1 MHLLA
6 DELIERCLEFLWIA
20 DLSSASKTSRA
31 LATVA
36 THSVQLWRAL
46 AMQGWKLGLAAPVP
60 AVLAVDGMAAFGKLS
75 AAATAR
81 LVFARLAPR
90 WPSHLDLR
98 ALDNAIAAARGRQRD
113 GDGAETHRVAVPAA
127 SATARGAT
135 PGCARARAA
144 VLQVAFDGD
153 ALGGDRCVRA
163 DAPFPPVACA
173 PFAAARGAR
182 LGLHLTAYF
191 EATVGTPRAARRAQE
206 TAPGAAPCCTIGLAF
221 AEFPLVDMMPGWD
234 RRSFGFHGDDG
245 RIYHDDL
252 YHGHAW
258 GAPFGTGD
266 VIGCGIVH
274 GPPPAGTRRGG
285 AWSGIFF
292 TLNGVAV
299 GPAAAAPP
307 GDDDAGSG
315 LPPLAFVFV
324 ERGAPDAILALS
336 AQRRR
341 PFMARGRAP
350 ALFPVVGLDSYC
362 PVSLNFGDK
371 PFAFDIDALERAAW
385 DWRRRVRDEGH
396 FAGHDPAR
404 PDTPQQRAQADFS
417 SLAASARWV
426 AASYA
431 PETGPVA

>member
-20 DLSSASKTSRA
+20 DLSSASKTSSA
-31 LATVA
+31 LAAVA
-36 THSVQLWRAL
+36 THSVQLWRGLVAR
-46 AMQGWKLGLAAPVP
+46 GWQLGLAAPLP
-60 AVLAVDGMAAFGKLS
+60 AVLAVDGTAAFGKLG

-81 LVFARLAPR
+81 LLFARLAPR
-90 WPSHLDLR
+90 WPSCVDLR
-98 ALDNAIAAARGRQRD
+98 ALDNAIAGARGRQRD
-113 GDGAETHRVAVPAA
+113 GDGVETHRVTVPTA
-127 SATARGAT
+127 SATTRGTTEGSAGART
-135 PGCARARAA
+135 S
-144 VLQVAFDGD
+144 VLQVAFDGS

-173 PFAAARGAR
+173 PFAAARCAR

-191 EATVGTPRAARRAQE
+191 EASIGTPCAARRAQE
-206 TAPGAAPCCTIGLAF
+206 TAPEAAPCCTIGLAF
-221 AEFPLVDMMPGWD
+221 AEFPLVEMQPGWD

-258 GAPFGTGD
+258 AAPFGTGD
-266 VIGCGIVH
+266 VVGCGIVH
-274 GPPPAGTRRGG
+274 GPPPVGSRG

-299 GPAAAAPP
+299 GPAAAVPP
-307 GDDDAGSG
+307 GGDGAGSG

-324 ERGAPDAILALS
+324 ERGAPDAILALA
-336 AQRRR
+336 AQRRQ

-362 PVSLNFGDK
+362 PISLNFGDK

-385 DWRRRVRDEGH
+385 DWRLRIRDERQGT
-396 FAGHDPAR
+396 AHDPTR
-404 PDTPQQRAQADFS
+404 PDMAEQADFS
-417 SLAASARWV
+417 GLAASARWV

-431 PETGPVA
+431 PESGPVA